1 MSELKLKQ
9 IIGSL
14 VASAVVLL
22 SILVSIAVYQG
33 ILCLRTDQ
41 NIKRLERQIEEL
53 EEEKKQTEDEIEIWM
68 QDWKIDE
75 IARELGYFYGD
86 DKK

>member
-1 MSELKLKQ
+1 MNELKLKQ
-9 IIGSL
+9 ILGSF
-14 VASAVVLL
+14 VAAAVVLM

-33 ILCLRTDQ
+33 VLCLRTDQ
-41 NIKRLERQIEEL
+41 NIKRLERRIEEL
-53 EEEKKQTEDEIEIWM
+53 EEEKQQTENEIEIWM